1 MSTHL
6 NASRNASSPSSSSS
20 SSTPASSSSSSS
32 PHLDSPVAPRP
43 TRSEYA
49 SYTAM
54 LRHLDARESGK
65 LSRRLIDSQATLA
78 FDHPPP
84 NDDSTPKRKWQTAKE
99 EISTHWP
106 LAPVDLP
113 RPPVTLENA
122 IISFA
127 SSHLRAHR
135 PTSSQ
140 PEISLVEGDVTLPPS
155 LVSST
160 KEFVNQILVGMALM
174 RPVDVARK
182 RRLMRRISWHGVL
195 GAASLTCEDHEVLTQ
210 ANDRLRGI
218 CKITTPEIS
227 LFSHRL
233 SILSETRARRSS
245 THLATSL
252 YASFLPMKDETRRPH
267 QSKAGESSL
276 HVHAS

>member
-1 MSTHL
+1 MMGKQIANCKSVYLQAPSRVKKRSHVALNFQSKKACSCTFQYFNPHLLLSWPLIFPMSTHL

-195 GAASLTCEDHEVLTQ
+195 GAASLTCEDHE
-210 ANDRLRGI
+210 
-218 CKITTPEIS
+218 
-227 LFSHRL
+227 
-233 SILSETRARRSS
+233 
-245 THLATSL
+245 
-252 YASFLPMKDETRRPH
+252 
-267 QSKAGESSL
+267 
-276 HVHAS
+276 